1 MAESQAPSG
10 VAADNRREW
19 IRIDDR
25 LLFEYRLMGDNGD
38 RALPARA
45 AVTEEMIAAAVEKP
59 TAELLARSGDVLT
72 NAALVPWIMKVDW
85 LIEVILKTLAKA
97 HPGSID
103 LARVTNV
110 NISGGG
116 IGFESP
122 GQLQAG
128 DRLALKLILPPFTP
142 IHAVAKVLRSAPAP
156 GGGGFIVAAEFVEMS
171 ADDQEHLIRH
181 ILQVQ
186 AERLR
191 ARRRLIS

>member
-1 MAESQAPSG
+1 MTELHAQAG
-10 VAADNRREW
+10 IAADNRREW

-25 LLFEYRLMGDNGD
+25 LLFEYRLVEEKGD
-38 RALPARA
+38 RGCLPRE

-59 TAELLARSGDVLT
+59 TSELLARSGDVLT

-85 LIEVILKTLAKA
+85 LIEVILKALAKA

-116 IGFESP
+116 IGFVSP
-122 GQLQAG
+122 GQFHAG

-142 IHAVAKVLRSAPAP
+142 IHAVAKVLRSAPPP
-156 GGGGFIVAAEFVEMS
+156 GGDGFVVAAEFVEMS

-186 AERLR
+186 AEQLR
-191 ARRRLIS
+191 ARRRLIP